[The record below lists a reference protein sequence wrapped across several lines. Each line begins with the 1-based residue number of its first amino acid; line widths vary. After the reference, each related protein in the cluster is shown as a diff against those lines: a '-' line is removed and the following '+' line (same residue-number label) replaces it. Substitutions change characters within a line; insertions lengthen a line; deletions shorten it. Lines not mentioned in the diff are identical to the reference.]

1 MYVLTD
7 DRSPR
12 FQRLHSA
19 FEKPM
24 TELYLLFYEAALQT
38 FVKFNTFLQREDP
51 LIPIIY
57 EQMVSFLTKLAS
69 KFVPVSNIKEATED
83 LSRLQYK
90 GVENQLPGIYCT
102 NHVGVLMCL
111 LCSATLHSAYSE
123 IFHF

>member
-1 MYVLTD
+1 MFNNFYVAIYFYTD

-12 FQRLHSA
+12 FQRLYSA
-19 FEKPM
+19 FTKPM

-57 EQMVSFLTKLAS
+57 EQMVSFLPKLAS
-69 KFVPVSNIKEATED
+69 KFVPVSKIKEASED

-90 GVENQLPGIYCT
+90 CVENQLPGIYCT
-102 NHVGVLMCL
+102 NHDVFTQSYMV
-111 LCSATLHSAYSE
+111 
-123 IFHF
+123 